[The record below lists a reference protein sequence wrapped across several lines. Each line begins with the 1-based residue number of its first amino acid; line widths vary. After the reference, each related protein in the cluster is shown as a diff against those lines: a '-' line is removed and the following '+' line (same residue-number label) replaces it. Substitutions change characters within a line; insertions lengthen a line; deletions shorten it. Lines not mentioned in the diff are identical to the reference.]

1 MIPSLMGVVAL
12 LLTQDTLALTL
23 DQVTARAVAV
33 SPAIR
38 AAEGAVRVPE
48 GLRAESSWP
57 FASNPTLALDRTRR
71 QAPLGTTSDRGWVLS
86 QELDLAG
93 QWLARRRSAS
103 AFVEAARARVQ
114 DTRRTVA
121 LEARQ
126 AYLTLVIAQRRA
138 ALTDSAA
145 LFAGH
150 FFENARRLLDAGEI
164 NRLERNAAAL
174 ESARASSAAERARGE
189 AAAATAELAR
199 LLGLPWDSVPVPVS
213 LPSIPVLAWH
223 SDSVLVA
230 LARARRP
237 DLRAGEFSQ
246 LGAQR
251 AVAAAK
257 LARVP
262 NVVASTFG
270 GREAGTD
277 RLQGVQVGVA
287 IPLFRREQANIGL
300 AEAERAAAT
309 ANLTAAERSVV
320 ADVLAAGARFRRA
333 AASERRFATEVLRA
347 ATENVTLTERALAEG
362 EVSVT
367 DVLVLRGTAVAA
379 QLEYLDVLRDAA
391 SAWFELSAALAIEP
405 SALSAILNPGN

>member
-1 MIPSLMGVVAL
+1 
-12 LLTQDTLALTL
+12 
-23 DQVTARAVAV
+23 
-33 SPAIR
+33 
-38 AAEGAVRVPE
+38 
-48 GLRAESSWP
+48 
-57 FASNPTLALDRTRR
+57 
-71 QAPLGTTSDRGWVLS
+71 
-86 QELDLAG
+86 
-93 QWLARRRSAS
+93 
-103 AFVEAARARVQ
+103 
-114 DTRRTVA
+114 
-121 LEARQ
+121 
-126 AYLTLVIAQRRA
+126 
-138 ALTDSAA
+138 
-145 LFAGH
+145 
-150 FFENARRLLDAGEI
+150 
-164 NRLERNAAAL
+164 
-174 ESARASSAAERARGE
+174 
-189 AAAATAELAR
+189 
-199 LLGLPWDSVPVPVS
+199 
-213 LPSIPVLAWH
+213 
-223 SDSVLVA
+223 VA

-309 ANLTAAERSVV
+309 ANLTAAERSIV